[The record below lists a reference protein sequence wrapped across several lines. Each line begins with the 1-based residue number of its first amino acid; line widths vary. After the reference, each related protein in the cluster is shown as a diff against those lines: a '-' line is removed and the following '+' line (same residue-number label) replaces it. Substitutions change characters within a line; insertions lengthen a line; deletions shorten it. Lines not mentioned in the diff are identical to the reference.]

1 MEPWPRF
8 KEKSKATKLQ
18 RKMLLHYH
26 IDPLRN
32 KSLRTSWHRSSV
44 LDFLSVDVWL
54 LPPGNAAGDAC
65 AGVHCNI
72 CLCALAQLL
81 RRCRPPEPRKI
92 TAALSFHFQMFNV
105 LLYQHCHSFFKTLCH
120 CSRNKQ
126 RHKASDFL
134 VLQSCT
140 VEQIHPSFW
149 GLVWAVRILW
159 HLGLAALPVAC
170 HWRFSSPLWS
180 SDALTQR
187 KVSLGIGISGEFFL

>member
-8 KEKSKATKLQ
+8 KEKSKATKLH
-18 RKMLLHYH
+18 RKMLLHCH

-32 KSLRTSWHRSSV
+32 KSLRTSWHCYSV

-72 CLCALAQLL
+72 CLCSLAQLL
-81 RRCRPPEPRKI
+81 RPCRPPNQEKI
-92 TAALSFHFQMFNV
+92 TAALFFAIVRETNSDTKLQIFSHFSSA
-105 LLYQHCHSFFKTLCH
+105 LLG
-120 CSRNKQ
+120 N
-126 RHKASDFL
+126 
-134 VLQSCT
+134 
-140 VEQIHPSFW
+140 PSIFW
-149 GLVWAVRILW
+149 GLVWAVGILW

-187 KVSLGIGISGEFFL
+187 KVSLGIGMSGEFFFL